1 MSDPMTAMFGEPIS
15 VYPRAQAI
23 ADGVLIDVTDTARE
37 AGIGVPVAMTAAAWA
52 DCVAWDTAA
61 EARKPRATGQDETGR
76 LWDLLTMLNHA
87 IRRKPP
93 ATVKDDPSRLG
104 FQVLRVPAEGRGV
117 RPRLAT
123 LIADAGP
130 GDDLE
135 LVLTL
140 LLRGES

>member
-1 MSDPMTAMFGEPIS
+1 VSDPMSELFGEPIS
-15 VYPRAQAI
+15 VYTRAQAI
-23 ADGVLIDVTDTARE
+23 DDGVLIDVSEVAAE

-52 DCVAWDTAA
+52 ETVAWDAAA
-61 EARKPRATGQDETGR
+61 EARKPEGTGQDETGR
-76 LWDLLTMLNHA
+76 LWDVVTVLNHA
-87 IRRKPP
+87 IRRKRP
-93 ATVKDDPSRLG
+93 ATVRDDPTRLG
-104 FQVLRVPAEGRGV
+104 FEVLRVPAEGRGV

-140 LLRGES
+140 LMPGED